1 MGDLPLLC
9 EASKQ
14 GRSMQAGEAPG
25 SASQTSLGG
34 EWMRDR
40 ASPPVG
46 VVHGDDLL
54 ADTEEVFISVCSS
67 LKQRQK

>member
-9 EASKQ
+9 EASKE

-40 ASPPVG
+40 PPPVG
-46 VVHGDDLL
+46 VVHAYDLL
-54 ADTEEVFISVCSS
+54 AGTEVVLASVCGS
-67 LKQRQK
+67 LKQRQT